1 MNLFGAR
8 DTETSRNRANKH
20 CDYTPS
26 VSYQNNPNID
36 IVSAGFILCGW
47 DGGAASPFGLERS
60 PTLTS
65 DPSIS
70 KGLLRKNPSLGWT
83 ALFAASVFSLHKVIL
98 VIGLTQ
104 HVGWSLMRFS

>member
-1 MNLFGAR
+1 M
-8 DTETSRNRANKH
+8 
-20 CDYTPS
+20 
-26 VSYQNNPNID
+26 D

-65 DPSIS
+65 DPLIS
-70 KGLLRKNPSLGWT
+70 KGLQKEKNPSLGWT
-83 ALFAASVFSLHKVIL
+83 ALLAATVFSLHKVIL